1 MRKRSTVA
9 THPGFGFTR
18 ERTATEGWVVGPG
31 LQNHEV
37 DSTET
42 DDWRRTVGLYLAEST
57 TDGSVYKPLAIR
69 FELREFLPR
78 NRHRWNGPPTRA
90 VKTIPASGLGRQHR
104 LAGRPVA
111 RTSRGWAQG
120 SLTWSNLPHQQNRL
134 QLDPAHHRW
143 CCEFG
148 ALYRAV
154 APTDPT
160 RDTDWV
166 FLDDFA
172 NSALWTLLDQAA
184 PLGVALLGPGPA
196 GLLRRSSSAVV
207 TLDATEAGR
216 GITLAPRLVVD
227 DAVRPTSSARP
238 IGRHGVY
245 AVDDDNTI
253 TVAPTSMTLSAEQMG
268 LLGTDAVPTVSIPGS
283 EVDEFFGT
291 YLPGLRRGVEVT
303 SADGSVVLP
312 EPPPA
317 VLLLNVTHMP
327 HHVVELTTAWDDRS
341 GGRRPSLAELGVTG
355 LLPNGLSLP
364 EADAGEPVRL
374 QDVDAA
380 EFVTTVLPTLARL
393 AGVRVEIHG
402 EATSYRKL
410 TGTPQLAISVV
421 PAEKPDWFSLGVTVT
436 IDGRVI
442 PFTPLFTALARGRR
456 TLLLV
461 DGSYLSLRHPAL
473 RELSDLIAQALD
485 LEEWEPLP
493 SISRHQM
500 VTIWPDFE
508 DLADES
514 AAAVGWRALLL
525 DLDPGTAVETDPP
538 DGLRAILRPYQ
549 QTGFSWLA
557 HLWRH
562 RLGGILA
569 DDMGLGKTLQ
579 TLALIQHAKQH
590 DSVRGPF
597 LIVAPTSV
605 VPNWAAEAARFTP
618 GLTVRSMTGTE
629 STGTVAI
636 AELAADADILVTS
649 YALLR
654 LDFDA
659 YQAVATSSGWAG
671 LVLDEAQFVK
681 NPTAVVHQCALE
693 LCVPFKLAITG
704 TPLENS
710 LTDLHALFSIV
721 APGLFPSAP
730 KFQRRYVRPIEQ
742 PMIGIA
748 GGVGAGT
755 APQVAERV
763 RRERL
768 AALRR
773 RIRPFLLRR
782 TKDRVAA
789 ELPARQEQVLRI
801 DLGPEHRAV
810 YDRYLQRERRKVL
823 QLLDDE
829 EKNNKFIMFR
839 SLTLLRL
846 LALHAGLVDGDYG
859 GLPSTKLAA
868 LRNRLAGVIAEGH
881 RALVFSQ
888 FTSFL
893 SEVAAQLDR
902 DGIRYAYLDGSTRDR
917 RRVVD
922 EFRTGTAPVFLMSLK
937 AGGLGLNLTEADYV
951 FLLDPWWNPA
961 AERQAIDRTHRIGQT
976 RNVIVYRLVAADTIE
991 EKVMALQRRKATLFD
1006 ALFSGEAADIDQF
1019 GHPISADDIRQLFT

>member
-1 MRKRSTVA
+1 MRGA
-9 THPGFGFTR
+9 G
-18 ERTATEGWVVGPG
+18 GWVVGPG
-31 LQNHEV
+31 LQNQGV
-37 DSTET
+37 DSTGT
-42 DDWRRTVGLYLAEST
+42 DDWRRTVGRYLADST
-57 TDGSVYKPLAIR
+57 TNGSVYTPLAVR
-69 FELREFLPR
+69 FELREFVPR
-78 NRHRWNGPPTRA
+78 NRHRWNGPLTMA
-90 VKTIPASGLGRQHR
+90 VKTMPVRGLGRQHR

-111 RTSRGWAQG
+111 RTGRGWAQG

-134 QLDPAHHRW
+134 QLDPTHHRW

-154 APTDPT
+154 APTNPT
-160 RDTDWV
+160 RDADWV
-166 FLDDFA
+166 FLDDFG
-172 NSALWTLLDQAA
+172 NPALWTLLDQAA
-184 PLGVALLGPGPA
+184 AHGVALLGSGPT
-196 GLLRRSSSAVV
+196 GLLRRSSNATV
-207 TLDATEAGR
+207 TLNATGGDS
-216 GITLAPRLVVD
+216 GITLASRLVVEG
-227 DAVRPTSSARP
+227 VVMPTTGARP

-245 AVDDDNTI
+245 AVAGDNTI
-253 TVAPTSMTLSAEQMG
+253 TVAPTSATLTAEQVG
-268 LLGTDAVPTVSIPGS
+268 LLGTDGVPTVSIPGS

-291 YLPGLRRGVEVT
+291 YLPGLRRGLEVS

-317 VLLLNVTHMP
+317 VLLISVTHVP
-327 HHVVELTTAWDDRS
+327 RHVVELTTEWDDRG
-341 GGRRPSLAELGVTG
+341 GGRRPSLAELGVSG
-355 LLPNGLSLP
+355 LLPNVLTEP
-364 EADAGEPVRL
+364 EAEPARPVRL

-393 AGVRVEIHG
+393 SGVRVEVHG
-402 EATSYRKL
+402 QSPNYREL

-421 PAEKPDWFSLGVTVT
+421 PAEKADWFSLGVTVT
-436 IDGRVI
+436 VAGRVI
-442 PFTPLFTALARGRR
+442 PFTQLFTALARGRR

-473 RELSDLIAQALD
+473 QELSDLIAESLD

-493 SISRHQM
+493 TLSRHQM

-508 DLADES
+508 DLAEES
-514 AAAVGWRALLL
+514 AAAAGWRALLV
-525 DLDPGTAVETDPP
+525 DLDPDTAIETAPP

-590 DSVRGPF
+590 DRVVRPF

-605 VPNWAAEAARFTP
+605 VPNWPAEAARFAP

-629 STGTVAI
+629 STGAVAI

-659 YQAVATSSGWAG
+659 YQAVATSTGWAG

-681 NPTAVVHQCALE
+681 NPTAAIHLCALE
-693 LCVPFKLAITG
+693 LSVPFKLAITG

-742 PMIGIA
+742 PMVGIA

-789 ELPARQEQVLRI
+789 ELPVRQEQVLRVE
-801 DLGPEHRAV
+801 LGPEHRAV

-846 LALHAGLVDGDYG
+846 LALHAGLVDTNHD

-868 LRNRLAGVIAEGH
+868 LRDRLAGVIAEGH

-893 SEVAAQLDR
+893 GKVAAQLDR
-902 DGIRYAYLDGSTRDR
+902 DGIRYAYLDGSTRNR
-917 RRVVD
+917 RQVVD
-922 EFRTGTAPVFLMSLK
+922 EFRKGTAPVFLMSLK

-976 RNVIVYRLVAADTIE
+976 RNVLVYRLVAADTIE

-1006 ALFSGEAADIDQF
+1006 VLFSGDAADTDQF
-1019 GHPISADDIRQLFT
+1019 GHPLSPDDIRELFT

>member
-1 MRKRSTVA
+1 MA
-9 THPGFGFTR
+9 
-18 ERTATEGWVVGPG
+18 VGPG
-31 LQNHEV
+31 LHNHGV

-42 DDWRRTVGLYLAEST
+42 DDWRRTVDRYLTESAM
-57 TDGSVYKPLAIR
+57 DGSVYTPLAIR

-78 NRHRWNGPPTRA
+78 NRHRWNGPLTRA
-90 VKTIPASGLGRQHR
+90 VRTMPTSGLGRQHR
-104 LAGRPVA
+104 LAGRPVL
-111 RTSRGWAQG
+111 RTRRGWAQG
-120 SLTWSNLPHQQNRL
+120 TLTWSNLSHQQNRL
-134 QLDPAHHRW
+134 QLEPTHHRW

-160 RDTDWV
+160 RDADWI
-166 FLDDFA
+166 FLDDFG
-172 NSALWTLLDQAA
+172 NPALWTLLDQAA
-184 PLGVALLGPGPA
+184 AQGVALLGSGPA
-196 GLLRRSSSAVV
+196 GLLRRSSNAAV
-207 TLDATEAGR
+207 TLNATDADG
-216 GITLAPRLVVD
+216 GITLAPRLVVGD
-227 DAVRPTSSARP
+227 SVIPTSNARP
-238 IGRHGVY
+238 IGQHGVY
-245 AVDDDNTI
+245 AVDGDNTI
-253 TVAPTSMTLSAEQMG
+253 TVAPTSTTLTAEQMG
-268 LLGTDAVPTVSIPGS
+268 LLGTEAVPTVSIPISG
-283 EVDEFFGT
+283 VDEFFGT
-291 YLPGLRRGVEVT
+291 YLPSLRRGLEVI
-303 SADGSVVLP
+303 SDDGSVVLP
-312 EPPPA
+312 EPAPA
-317 VLLLNVTHMP
+317 VLLVQVTHAP
-327 HHVVELTTAWDDRS
+327 HHVVELATGWDDR
-341 GGRRPSLAELGVTG
+341 GGGPRPSLAELDVLG
-355 LLPNGLSLP
+355 LLPNALTDP
-364 EADAGEPVRL
+364 EAAPGQTVRL

-380 EFVTTVLPTLARL
+380 EFVTTALPTLARRS
-393 AGVRVEIHG
+393 GVRVEIQG
-402 EATSYRKL
+402 QATNYREL

-473 RELSDLIAQALD
+473 QELSDLIAQSLD

-493 SISRHQM
+493 SLSRHQM
-500 VTIWPDFE
+500 VTIWPEFE

-514 AAAVGWRALLL
+514 EAAAGWRALLF
-525 DLDPGTAVETDPP
+525 DIDPDTAAETTPP
-538 DGLRAILRPYQ
+538 DGLQAILRPYQ

-579 TLALIQHAKQH
+579 TLALIAHARQHNE
-590 DSVRGPF
+590 VRGPF

-618 GLTVRSMTGTE
+618 GLRVRSMTGTE
-629 STGTVAI
+629 STGDASV
-636 AELAADADILVTS
+636 AELAAEADIVVTS

-659 YQAVATSSGWAG
+659 YQAVATSSGWG
-671 LVLDEAQFVK
+671 GVVLDEAQFVK
-681 NPTAVVHQCALE
+681 NPTAAVHQCALE
-693 LCVPFKLAITG
+693 LSVPFKLAITG

-742 PMIGIA
+742 PMTGIA
-748 GGVGAGT
+748 GGVGAGN

-782 TKDRVAA
+782 NKDRVAA
-789 ELPARQEQVLRI
+789 ELPPRQEQLLSV

-846 LALHAGLVDGDYG
+846 LALHAGLVDADYDV
-859 GLPSTKLAA
+859 LPSTKLEA
-868 LRNRLAGVIAEGH
+868 LRDRLADVIAEGH

-893 SEVAAQLDR
+893 GKVAAQLDR

-917 RRVVD
+917 RRVVE

-937 AGGLGLNLTEADYV
+937 AGGFGLNLTEADYV

-961 AERQAIDRTHRIGQT
+961 VERQAIDRTHRIGQT
-976 RNVIVYRLVAADTIE
+976 RNVIVYRMVAAETIE
-991 EKVMALQRRKATLFD
+991 EKVLALQRRKATLFD
-1006 ALFSGEAADIDQF
+1006 ALFRGDTADTDQF
-1019 GHPISADDIRQLFT
+1019 GHTLSADDIRELFA